1 MFNHLSLTSIIS
13 AKISLEIG
21 AGNGGRKKRKK
32 REKDGEREIER
43 ERRLQYHIIAAA
55 ESEPAK
61 LS

>member
-1 MFNHLSLTSIIS
+1 MG
-13 AKISLEIG
+13 EG
-21 AGNGGRKKRKK
+21 KRGK
-32 REKDGEREIER
+32 RERKMEREREIER